1 MASEALEM
9 SGAMVR
15 VVAEPGAW
23 LVRLRVTPLIT
34 PETVLVEVLMGTPST
49 VSEELSPA
57 MAVRWKLPVTVKLPG
72 TPEVLLTRARR
83 APLASLMTLAV
94 TPMLGVL
101 LMEAARLARVLL
113 VEVMSMATGGLA
125 PTEI

>member
-15 VVAEPGAW
+15 VTGEPGAW

-34 PETVLVEVLMGTPST
+34 LETVL
-49 VSEELSPA
+49 A
-57 MAVRWKLPVTVKLPG
+57 MSVRWKLPVTVKLPG

-101 LMEAARLARVLL
+101 LMEAARPARVLL
-113 VEVMSMATGGLA
+113 VEVMSMATGGFP